1 MTLGQALSE
10 ARSFLQSSG
19 IEEAALEAEVMVM
32 QSTGLSRAR
41 LYASLTD
48 PAPTPDIELLL
59 PSMLAR
65 RAAREPLAYIVG
77 FREFFGLEFEVN
89 KSTLIPRQETEALV
103 ETSILLSNDHFSGV
117 AAIVDIGTGSGA
129 IAISLAVL
137 LSKATVIATDISGEA
152 LRTAAANAN
161 RHGVAGRISFRQGD
175 LLRPI
180 HEPVDI
186 VVANLPYVTKTEMEA
201 LAPEIKLHEPS
212 TALEGGVDGLDLVRR
227 LLEQVALLPSRP
239 RFVALEL
246 GEAQITP
253 TIALAE
259 NTFGPR
265 VAQPYKDISGAER
278 GILIELTSKPNLIG
292 LQT

>member
-41 LYASLTD
+41 LYASLTE

-152 LRTAAANAN
+152 CVPRQRMQTAME
-161 RHGVAGRISFRQGD
+161 
-175 LLRPI
+175 LL
-180 HEPVDI
+180 
-186 VVANLPYVTKTEMEA
+186 
-201 LAPEIKLHEPS
+201 
-212 TALEGGVDGLDLVRR
+212 GG
-227 LLEQVALLPSRP
+227 SRS
-239 RFVALEL
+239 VKA
-246 GEAQITP
+246 
-253 TIALAE
+253 
-259 NTFGPR
+259 
-265 VAQPYKDISGAER
+265 
-278 GILIELTSKPNLIG
+278 TS
-292 LQT
+292 